1 MVNFCTMDLI
11 TELENEF
18 AALNDPPTPN
28 HVVVLTREAEYQ
40 LRLPQLGSDFLAGM
54 EGAVVRVLPLTQALE
69 IRGSYLPIRT
79 DRTLEEFLNRQRTPI
94 RLKLNTSDH
103 RGNCWLLNVESGW
116 IRVALA
122 SGLSWVPIS
131 SITSLEIVPVDNSN
145 H

>member
-1 MVNFCTMDLI
+1 MDLI

-18 AALNDPPTPN
+18 AALNESPAPS
-28 HVVVLTREAEYQ
+28 HVLVLTQEAEYQ
-40 LRLPQLGSDFLAGM
+40 LRLPQLGRDFLAGM
-54 EGAVVRVLPLTQALE
+54 DGAVVRVLPLSQSLE

-79 DRTLEEFLNRQRTPI
+79 DRSLEEFLNRQRTPI
-94 RLKLNTSDH
+94 RLRLNTADH
-103 RGNCWLLNVESGW
+103 NGNCWLLNVEDGW

-131 SITSLEIVPVDNSN
+131 SIRSLEIVPVDNSN